1 MIDSITDNGRLA
13 IQRGQEAASGAAGKV
28 ARAGT
33 TAETDPQ
40 RDLTEGAVEMLQAEH
55 LVKAGTKVLKA
66 ADEMIG
72 SLFDDKA

>member
-1 MIDSITDNGRLA
+1 MIDSISGNGLLA
-13 IQRGQEAASGAAGKV
+13 IQRGQDTANRAASNI

-33 TAETDPQ
+33 TAESDPNA
-40 RDLTEGAVEMLQAEH
+40 DLTRGAVDLLQGEQLA
-55 LVKAGTKVLKA
+55 KAGAKVLKT